1 MQHFSLNFDFK
12 DSQKY
17 CIFPIPKTNL
27 YQNITKLT
35 IPKSSQTVKL
45 DLDNQLMIARADDR
59 FSINFKHQAKA
70 IKIDWASIKLK
81 KSKNKNDFYQDQ
93 YVNHLDQEMKTLA
106 DNWKNGEKYLKRITV
121 LFYKKTLEYL
131 SYGQAIEGLHPYS
144 QALKE
149 KVTDCGG
156 FATFLLT
163 LLQTQGLVGRLAVG
177 YLIKDTYLQKLKK
190 QLKLSYRWSDLVMHA
205 WLEIQTTDGDWFPL
219 DPAVDWRYRHG
230 KSRRFA
236 DFTHLPADRLLI
248 SYGHNHHLTYF
259 NQKYHWPILQYPQ
272 LIKENDV

>member
-1 MQHFSLNFDFK
+1 MKFRTGFIGEDILISFKVTDEFYPKVLEKFAYNDIPVIMQD
-12 DSQKY
+12 
-17 CIFPIPKTNL
+17 
-27 YQNITKLT
+27 
-35 IPKSSQTVKL
+35 
-45 DLDNQLMIARADDR
+45 
-59 FSINFKHQAKA
+59 
-70 IKIDWASIKLK
+70 
-81 KSKNKNDFYQDQ
+81 
-93 YVNHLDQEMKTLA
+93 
-106 DNWKNGEKYLKRITV
+106 
-121 LFYKKTLEYL
+121 KKTLEYL